1 MSDMTGPADL
11 EIFQERLRTFIFD
24 TIPAALA
31 GVVGEVPRGLA
42 FRGALHGA
50 GLAGLTVPTR
60 FGGQG
65 LGPEFEQAYAQVAAN
80 RAMVD
85 DKMFFLG
92 INVILQSLIDL
103 EETAL
108 ATEFGP
114 RMLRGDTIACQL
126 FSEPEAGSDLAS
138 VRTKAVRTEGGW
150 ILDGQ
155 KVWTS
160 YGHIAG
166 IGLLLARTDPTVA
179 KHRGL
184 TMFLIDMDA
193 DGVEVRPLRQMTGE
207 SEFNEV
213 FLGGAF
219 VPDNRVVGGVGTG
232 WSTTLTVLGHERLA
246 VAKAGENTV
255 RRPLPMARIVESV
268 ADGGNLDA
276 LLDAWM
282 DERTASLVS
291 RQIARRAQAG
301 IPLGPETSLGK
312 LLRTRN
318 GLRAA
323 KLAAEYS
330 FDGGLAWNPG
340 SRDQDLAFE
349 ILNAPGMAMGGGT
362 DDIQRNTIGERIL
375 GLPREPLVK
384 EGNTSK

>member
-1 MSDMTGPADL
+1 MAPATVRDL
-11 EIFQERLRTFIFD
+11 DAFRDRLRTFISEEV
-24 TIPAALA
+24 PAAMA
-31 GVVGEVPRGLA
+31 GVVGEVPRGRA
-42 FRGALHGA
+42 FRAALHRA
-50 GLAGLTVPTR
+50 GLAGLTIPPR

-65 LGPEFEQAYAQVAAN
+65 LGPEYEQAYADVAAS
-80 RAMVD
+80 RVLVD

-92 INVILQSLIDL
+92 INVILPSLIDL
-103 EETAL
+103 DESAL
-108 ATEFGP
+108 ALEFGP
-114 RMLRGDTIACQL
+114 RILRGDTVACQL

-138 VRTKAVRTEGGW
+138 VRTRAVRTEGGW
-150 ILDGQ
+150 VLDGQ

-166 IGLLLARTDPTVA
+166 VGLLLARTDPTVA

-213 FLGGAF
+213 FLQEVF
-219 VPDNRVVGGVGTG
+219 VPDSRVVGGVGRG
-232 WSTTLTVLGHERLA
+232 WATTMTVLGFERLA

-255 RRPLPMARIVESV
+255 RRPLPIARIVESATEGAV
-268 ADGGNLDA
+268 SEV

-282 DERTASLVS
+282 DERTAALVS
-291 RQIARRAQAG
+291 RQTTRRAQAG

-323 KLAAEYS
+323 RLAAEYS
-330 FDGGLAWNPG
+330 FDGGLAWVPG
-340 SRDQDLAFE
+340 SVAADLAFE

-375 GLPREPLVK
+375 GLPREPAVI
-384 EGNTSK
+384 EGK

>member
-1 MSDMTGPADL
+1 M
-11 EIFQERLRTFIFD
+11 FRKRLHSFISEV
-24 TIPAALA
+24 IPTVMD

-42 FRGALHGA
+42 FRGALYRA
-50 GLAGLTVPTR
+50 GLAGLTIGTR

-65 LGPEFEQAYAQVAAN
+65 LGSEYELAYAEVAAD
-80 RAMVD
+80 RASVD

-92 INVILQSLIDL
+92 VNVILPALIDI
-103 EETAL
+103 EENAL
-108 ATEFGP
+108 AAEFGP
-114 RMLRGDTIACQL
+114 RILSGDTIACQL

-166 IGLLLARTDPTVA
+166 VGLLLARTDPTVA

-184 TMFLIDMDA
+184 TMFLLDMDA
-193 DGVEVRPLRQMTGE
+193 KGIEVRPLRQMTGE

-213 FLGGAF
+213 FLSGVF
-219 VPDNRVVGGVGTG
+219 VPDDRVVGGVGTG
-232 WSTTLTVLGHERLA
+232 WTTTLTVLGHERLA

-255 RRPLPMARIVESV
+255 RRPLPVARIIESATDSV
-268 ADGGNLDA
+268 SLDT

-282 DERTASLVS
+282 DERTAALVS

-330 FDGGLAWNPG
+330 FDGGLAWIPESG
-340 SRDQDLAFE
+340 GGDLAFE

-375 GLPREPLVK
+375 GLPREPLVA
-384 EGNTSK
+384 EGNAPK